1 MSLTIMCTDEPL
13 YIKENATIQ
22 TSSQQT
28 WYDSSKLLQD
38 GLEQSKYATLERNFF
53 KLDGTYTVPNS
64 LDDINQY
71 CSSLISNEDGK
82 FEDPGYIEVRLTLR
96 LSQRV
101 TSNKITIVFDEEE
114 NVYPTDM
121 QVYVNTVENSVP
133 IIQVS
138 PTSAN
143 YIIDFGKDTPMKNTE
158 VIEVTF
164 TVYAINKPHRY
175 LKISS
180 INLGNTIFIKDKNIK
195 ACKLFENVD
204 LSKLTMPSNELTFE
218 ANMSIKNKFED
229 DNFQINVYK
238 NNKYWG
244 LFYLNQESRVGENHF
259 SFSCFDA
266 KSFFKEELVAEIDLH
281 SLREFYNFSRQE
293 SLRILTEKSGIK
305 VIDDSNIPD
314 VEPILDNKGNPEKKR
329 IYALTRKQQIIS
341 LLLDNWCY
349 LDSSRNNK
357 IYVKR
362 ELEKE
367 SKNAILI
374 DAKRVKDNVNIVE
387 DIIYNGIKLYYRK
400 RSTESQGNVKI
411 PEYFYFENE
420 EDSVGFQK
428 YDSSGFAD
436 NIDLRSLTGST
447 AYAKRI
453 GGDLGWALFGPN
465 KTSMGWSVGPDYPYE
480 VTYEFSVNLQTY
492 YDIFKNGNYVTRNE
506 IFKEL
511 DIGCPKDAFH
521 NYPKIADN
529 LYNLYVK
536 TEDVKIED
544 VKEDDVKKD
553 NIPIQLYTFDMVLEN
568 EKCGDLIEV
577 ELPRYGEVLGYLRS
591 INVDLTKPKNI
602 ATVEVFV

>member
-13 YIKENATIQ
+13 YIKENATIK

-96 LSQRV
+96 TSQRA

-143 YIIDFGKDTPMKNTE
+143 YIIDFGKDTPMKNTA
-158 VIEVTF
+158 VKEVTF

-281 SLREFYNFSRQE
+281 SLKEFYNFSRQE

-314 VEPILDNKGNPEKKR
+314 VEPILDNKGEPEKKR

-362 ELEKE
+362 ELEK
-367 SKNAILI
+367 KLDNAISI
-374 DAKRVKDNVNIVE
+374 DAQRVKDNVNIVE
-387 DIIYNGIKLYYRK
+387 DIIYSGIKLYYKK
-400 RSTESQGNVKI
+400 RSTESQGYVKI
-411 PEYFYFENE
+411 EKEFYFKDES
-420 EDSVGFQK
+420 DSVGFQK

-436 NIDLRSLTGST
+436 NIDLKRTVGSS
-447 AYAKRI
+447 AVAKLVDD
-453 GGDLGWALFGPN
+453 GPGWKLFAPYYSPN
-465 KTSMGWSVGPDYPYE
+465 AGWHVGPDRPY
-480 VTYEFSVNLQTY
+480 VLTYEFSVNLQTY
-492 YDIFKNGNYVTRNE
+492 YDIFKNENYVSRNE

-511 DIGCPKDAFH
+511 DIGCPKNAFH

-529 LYNLYVK
+529 LYKLYVK
-536 TEDVKIED
+536 TED

-577 ELPRYGEVLGYLRS
+577 ELPRYGKVLGYLRS

>member
-13 YIKENATIQ
+13 YIKENATIR

-28 WYDSSKLLQD
+28 WYNSSKLLQD

-82 FEDPGYIEVRLTLR
+82 FEDPGYIEVRLRLR
-96 LSQRV
+96 TSQRA

-121 QVYVNTVENSVP
+121 QVYVNTEENSVP
-133 IIQVS
+133 KIRMY

-143 YIIDFGKDTPMKNTE
+143 YIIDFGDETPMKNTT

-259 SFSCFDA
+259 SFSCFDT
-266 KSFFKEELVAEIDLH
+266 KSFFKEELVDELVLH
-281 SLREFYNFSRQE
+281 NLKAFHINSRQE
-293 SLRILTEKSGIK
+293 SLRRLTEESKIQ
-305 VIDDSNIPD
+305 VIDDPNIPNVKPD
-314 VEPILDNKGNPEKKR
+314 TEEKR

-387 DIIYNGIKLYYRK
+387 DIIYSGIKLYYK
-400 RSTESQGNVKI
+400 KSSTESQGNVTIEKK
-411 PEYFYFENE
+411 FYFKDET
-420 EDSVGFQK
+420 DSVGFQK

-447 AYAKRI
+447 SYANNVDNGPGWKLFSPYKSSAY
-453 GGDLGWALFGPN
+453 GLL
-465 KTSMGWSVGPDYPYE
+465 VGPDYPY
-480 VTYEFSVNLQTY
+480 VLTYEFSVNLQTY
-492 YDIFKNGNYVTRNE
+492 YDIFKNENYVTRNE

-511 DIGCPKDAFH
+511 DIGCPKNAFH

-529 LYNLYVK
+529 LYKLYVK
-536 TEDVKIED
+536 ED
-544 VKEDDVKKD
+544 
-553 NIPIQLYTFDMVLEN
+553 NTSIQLYTFDMVLAN

-577 ELPRYGEVLGYLRS
+577 ELPRYGKVLGYLRS

>member
-13 YIKENATIQ
+13 YIKENATIT

-71 CSSLISNEDGK
+71 CSSLISNEDGN

-96 LSQRV
+96 TSQRT

-121 QVYVNTVENSVP
+121 RVYVNTVEHSIPP
-133 IIQVS
+133 IRVS

-143 YIIDFGKDTPMKNTE
+143 YIIDFGDETPMKNTT
-158 VIEVTF
+158 VREVTF

-218 ANMSIKNKFED
+218 TNMSIKNKFED

-266 KSFFKEELVAEIDLH
+266 KSFFKEELVDELVLH
-281 SLREFYNFSRQE
+281 NLKEVQIMSRQE
-293 SLRILTEKSGIK
+293 SLRRLTEESKIQ
-305 VIDDSNIPD
+305 VIDDPNIPN
-314 VEPILDNKGNPEKKR
+314 VKPSLDNEGNPEEKR

-387 DIIYNGIKLYYRK
+387 DIIYSGIKLYYKK
-400 RSTESQGNVKI
+400 RSTESQGKVTMK
-411 PEYFYFENE
+411 EYFYFVDES
-420 EDSVGFQK
+420 DSVGFQK

-447 AYAKRI
+447 SYAKMVDK
-453 GGDLGWALFGPN
+453 GPGWKLFSPHYA
-465 KTSMGWSVGPDYPYE
+465 SAAGWIVGPDYPY
-480 VTYEFSVNLQTY
+480 VLTYEFSVNLQTY
-492 YDIFKNGNYVTRNE
+492 YDIFKNENYVTRNE

-511 DIGCPKDAFH
+511 DIGCPKNAFH

-529 LYNLYVK
+529 LYKLYVK
-536 TEDVKIED
+536 ED
-544 VKEDDVKKD
+544 
-553 NIPIQLYTFDMVLEN
+553 NTSIQLYTFDMVLGD

-577 ELPRYGEVLGYLRS
+577 ELPRYGKVLGYLRS

>member
-13 YIKENATIQ
+13 YIKENATIT

-71 CSSLISNEDGK
+71 CSSLISNEDGN
-82 FEDPGYIEVRLTLR
+82 FEDPGYIEVRLRLR
-96 LSQRV
+96 TTPLL

-114 NVYPTDM
+114 DVYPTNM
-121 QVYVNTVENSVP
+121 KVYVNTLEHSVP
-133 IIQVS
+133 PKYVS

-143 YIIDFGKDTPMKNTE
+143 CIIDFSDTPMKNTNA
-158 VIEVTF
+158 IEVTF

-218 ANMSIKNKFED
+218 TNMSIKNKFED
-229 DNFQINVYK
+229 DNFKINVYK

-266 KSFFKEELVAEIDLH
+266 KSFFKEELVDELVLH
-281 SLREFYNFSRQE
+281 NLKEEQINSRQE
-293 SLRILTEKSGIK
+293 SLRRLTEESKIQ
-305 VIDDSNIPD
+305 VIDDPNIPN
-314 VEPILDNKGNPEKKR
+314 VKPSLDNEGNPEEKR

-387 DIIYNGIKLYYRK
+387 DIIYSGIKLYYRK
-400 RSTESQGNVKI
+400 SSTESQGNVTIEKN
-411 PEYFYFENE
+411 FYFNDKD
-420 EDSVGFQK
+420 DSVGFQK

-436 NIDLRSLTGST
+436 NIDLKRTVGSS
-447 AYAKRI
+447 AYAKLVDD
-453 GGDLGWALFGPN
+453 GPGWKLFSPYYSPISGWHVGPN
-465 KTSMGWSVGPDYPYE
+465 YPYK

-492 YDIFKNGNYVTRNE
+492 YDIFKNENYVTRNE

-511 DIGCPKDAFH
+511 DIGCPKNAFH

-529 LYNLYVK
+529 LYKLYVK
-536 TEDVKIED
+536 ED
-544 VKEDDVKKD
+544 
-553 NIPIQLYTFDMVLEN
+553 NTSIQLYTFDMVLGD

-577 ELPRYGEVLGYLRS
+577 ELPRYGKVLGYLQS

>member
-13 YIKENATIQ
+13 YIKENATIR

-38 GLEQSKYATLERNFF
+38 GLEQPKYATLERNFL

-96 LSQRV
+96 TSQRV

-121 QVYVNTVENSVP
+121 RVYVNTVEHSIPP
-133 IIQVS
+133 IRVS

-143 YIIDFGKDTPMKNTE
+143 YIIDFGDETPMKNTT

-218 ANMSIKNKFED
+218 TNMSIKNKFED

-266 KSFFKEELVAEIDLH
+266 KSFFKEELVAEIDLRN
-281 SLREFYNFSRQE
+281 LKEFYNFSRQE

-305 VIDDSNIPD
+305 VIDDSNIPNVKPD
-314 VEPILDNKGNPEKKR
+314 TVEKS

-349 LDSSRNNK
+349 LESSRNNK

-362 ELEKE
+362 ELERT
-367 SKNAILI
+367 SDNAITI
-374 DAKRVKDNVNIVE
+374 DANRVKDNVNIVE
-387 DIIYNGIKLYYRK
+387 DIIYSGIKLYYRK
-400 RSTESQGNVKI
+400 SSTESQGNVTIEKK
-411 PEYFYFENE
+411 FYFKDEK
-420 EDSVGFQK
+420 DLVGFQK

-436 NIDLRSLTGST
+436 NIDLKFDNSST
-447 AYAKRI
+447 ASAPMVEK
-453 GGDLGWALFGPN
+453 GLGWKLFSPYY
-465 KTSMGWSVGPDYPYE
+465 SPIAGWIVGPKYPYV

-492 YDIFKNGNYVTRNE
+492 YDIFKNENYVTRNV

-529 LYNLYVK
+529 LYKLYVK
-536 TEDVKIED
+536 EDETS
-544 VKEDDVKKD
+544 
-553 NIPIQLYTFDMVLEN
+553 IQLYTFDMVLGD

-577 ELPRYGEVLGYLRS
+577 ELPRYGKVLGYLRS